1 MDGDLSG
8 GMKRSALV
16 LVAASLLSTL
26 AFASSPKKVA
36 LPVGHSMT
44 MAMPAAVT
52 GVRVND
58 PALVEVKR
66 QGRKVT
72 LVALAQGSTE
82 ATVTTAEG
90 SHRFRVYVA
99 ADKYAMPH

>member
-1 MDGDLSG
+1 
-8 GMKRSALV
+8 MKRFALV
-16 LVAASLLSTL
+16 LFAASLVSTL
-26 AFASSPKKVA
+26 AVASSPKEKQVA

-58 PALVEVKR
+58 PALVEVRR